1 VAVGLEAAHGGAGEE
16 LAVRLEL
23 GPVLRTLRRQPAVLV
38 MVVLEIAAGV
48 ATLTALLLS
57 GSWYAELG
65 RMHTKVDERELII
78 VSTYTPGDEA
88 TTTAAQAADLVKTR
102 LVPGVAA
109 ASSVS
114 VTILDDRWTYPS
126 LFSGGG
132 KREQI
137 GWPVYTDPDIVATMG
152 LKMLA
157 GTLPAVGSNEVIA
170 TRCLA
175 EELFGGVT
183 EAMGKTFTS
192 PDTGPLK
199 VHAVVENVRMRIPF
213 MPSTT
218 CAALIMGAAPAGH
231 EGRMLVRASLG
242 ERERVIARLPGALGD
257 GVGGRWVDAVAL
269 DTEETNHHRI
279 GHGLGGLLSFFG
291 GLISVIALLGAL
303 AATSFLAAQR
313 RRQIGIRRALGATKG
328 DIVGYF
334 LVENA
339 VTMAIGSAIGLG
351 GAALLFLVMRRFFMG
366 LSVDLTVIGLALLLF
381 WAATIAATLDPALR
395 AARVPPS
402 VASRGL

>member
-1 VAVGLEAAHGGAGEE
+1 M
-16 LAVRLEL
+16 RLDL
-23 GPVLRTLRRQPAVLV
+23 GPVLRTLRRQPAVLT

-57 GSWYAELG
+57 GAWYAELG
-65 RMHTKVDERELII
+65 RMHSKVAEDALIV

-88 TTTAAQAADLVKTR
+88 TTTAAQAKDVATTR
-102 LVPGVAA
+102 ALAGVAA
-109 ASSVS
+109 ATPVS

-126 LFSGGG
+126 LFSAAG

-137 GWPVYTDPDIVATMG
+137 GWPVYTEPDIVATMG
-152 LKMLA
+152 LRMLA
-157 GTLPAVGSNEVIA
+157 GALPAAAAVEKEAIA

-183 EAMGKTFTS
+183 EALGRTFTS
-192 PDTGPLK
+192 PDTGPLR
-199 VHAVVENVRMRIPF
+199 VRAVVENVRMRIPF
-213 MPSTT
+213 MPATT

-231 EGRMLVRASLG
+231 EGRMLVRASRG
-242 ERERVIARLPGALGD
+242 ERANVIARLPGALGD
-257 GVGGRWVDAVAL
+257 GVRGRWVQAQAL
-269 DTEETNHHRI
+269 DTEETNHYRI

-339 VTMAIGSAIGLG
+339 VTMALGSAIGLG
-351 GAALLFLVMRRFFMG
+351 GAALLFLLMRRFFMG

>member
-1 VAVGLEAAHGGAGEE
+1 M
-16 LAVRLEL
+16 RLDL
-23 GPVLRTLRRQPAVLV
+23 GPVLRTLRRQPGVLV

-65 RMHTKVDERELII
+65 RMHTKVDEDALIV

-88 TTTAAQAADLVKTR
+88 TTTAAQRKDVEATR
-102 LVPGVAA
+102 ALAGVAA
-109 ASSVS
+109 ATSVS

-126 LFSGGG
+126 LFNSAG
-132 KREQI
+132 KKEQI

-152 LKMLA
+152 LRMLA
-157 GTLPAVGSNEVIA
+157 GALPAGGTGEAIA

-183 EAMGKTFTS
+183 EALGQTFTS
-192 PDTGPLK
+192 ADTGPLRIR
-199 VHAVVENVRMRIPF
+199 AVVENARMRIPF

-218 CAALIMGAAPAGH
+218 CAALIMGPAPTGH
-231 EGRMLVRASLG
+231 EGRMLVRASHG
-242 ERERVIARLPGALGD
+242 ERESVIARLPGALGD
-257 GVGGRWVDAVAL
+257 GVGGRWVEAVPL

-303 AATSFLAAQR
+303 AATSFLAAER

-334 LVENA
+334 LLENA

-351 GAALLFLVMRRFFMG
+351 GAALLYLVMRHFFTG
-366 LSVDLTVIGLALLLF
+366 LAVDVTVIGLALLLF
-381 WAATIAATLDPALR
+381 WVATLAATLDPALR

-402 VASRGL
+402 VASRSL

>member
-1 VAVGLEAAHGGAGEE
+1 
-16 LAVRLEL
+16 
-23 GPVLRTLRRQPAVLV
+23 

-57 GSWYAELG
+57 GSWYAALG
-65 RMHTKVDERELII
+65 RMHSKVEENALVV

-88 TTTAAQAADLVKTR
+88 TTDAAQREDLARVR
-102 LVPGVAA
+102 ALPGVAA
-109 ASSVS
+109 ASQVS
-114 VTILDDRWTYPS
+114 VTILDDRWSYPS
-126 LFSGGG
+126 LFSGAG

-152 LKMLA
+152 LRFLA
-157 GTLPAVGSNEVIA
+157 GGLPAPGTRDVIA
-170 TRCLA
+170 TKELA
-175 EELFGGVT
+175 EQLFGGVT
-183 EAMGKTFTS
+183 AAMGQTFTS
-192 PDTGPLK
+192 AETGPLR
-199 VHAVVENVRMRIPF
+199 VSGVVGDVRMRIPF

-218 CAALIMGAAPAGH
+218 CAALIMAKGPSGH
-231 EGRMLVRASLG
+231 EGRMLVRASHG
-242 ERERVIARLPGALGD
+242 ERESVLARLPGALGD
-257 GVGGRWVDAVAL
+257 GVGGRWVEAVPL
-269 DTEETNHHRI
+269 DTDETNHHRI

-291 GLISVIALLGAL
+291 GLISVIALLGSL

-339 VTMAIGSAIGLG
+339 VTMALGSAIGLG
-351 GAALLFLVMRRFFMG
+351 GAALLFLMMKRFFMG
-366 LSVDLTVIGLALLLF
+366 LSVDVTVIGLALVLF
-381 WAATIAATLDPALR
+381 WAATLAATLDPALR

-402 VASRGL
+402 VASRDLG